1 MMAIGESAVD
11 RLSGASTFDL
21 NDLRSSTTGATKL
34 LLSLLSNQRLFI
46 LVRRFWPIFTLP
58 FTKMVMVTRFDDVKD
73 VLGNDSVFPVPWG
86 DKVKALNGGPN
97 FILGMQAGADYWR
110 YQKQVMQVFTRDD
123 VHRVVAPMAA
133 RLSAEI
139 INRSGGRLDAI
150 QDFITRVP
158 TLICK
163 HYYGVP
169 IAPQQEVDF
178 GHWAIAMSTF
188 MFGDPTDSPALRR
201 VGLAAGDLMRP
212 FIDGAIAEAKTTP
225 ATGPVLARMI
235 DLQRN
240 GHDGFTDEV
249 IRTILIGMISGFV
262 PTNTMAA
269 GNMLDML
276 FERPD
281 FLAQARAAALAGDD
295 DLLKRCLFE
304 VMRFKPLNP
313 GPFRFCAQDY
323 TIAEGSL
330 RAKRVRAGTP
340 ILAGTFSA
348 MFDARR
354 VKAPFKFDSD
364 RPATDYML
372 FGSGLHWCTGYFIA
386 AAQITQT
393 LKALLVKNGLR
404 RAKGKEGKLQMLGP
418 FPEHLIVE
426 FDP

>member
-1 MMAIGESAVD
+1 
-11 RLSGASTFDL
+11 
-21 NDLRSSTTGATKL
+21 
-34 LLSLLSNQRLFI
+34 
-46 LVRRFWPIFTLP
+46 
-58 FTKMVMVTRFDDVKD
+58 
-73 VLGNDSVFPVPWG
+73 
-86 DKVKALNGGPN
+86 
-97 FILGMQAGADYWR
+97 
-110 YQKQVMQVFTRDD
+110 
-123 VHRVVAPMAA
+123 
-133 RLSAEI
+133 
-139 INRSGGRLDAI
+139 
-150 QDFITRVP
+150 
-158 TLICK
+158 
-163 HYYGVP
+163 
-169 IAPQQEVDF
+169 
-178 GHWAIAMSTF
+178 